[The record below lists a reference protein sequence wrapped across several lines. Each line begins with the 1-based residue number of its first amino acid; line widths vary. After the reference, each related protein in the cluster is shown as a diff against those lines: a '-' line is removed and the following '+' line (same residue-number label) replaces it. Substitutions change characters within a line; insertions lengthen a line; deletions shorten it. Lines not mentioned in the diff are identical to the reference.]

1 MAHNSGQYIPGDP
14 RGPAP
19 GGSTPKNLRKEPSTS
34 AGLNSAPATTTRGPT
49 NWNDQIDLEQASG
62 QSLRTTDALAAGYE
76 SDATNLEAITGDGDE
91 VIAILEDNVDNNI
104 VVGDEETDELLAAN
118 PSGGSNWGSQDTY

>member
-34 AGLNSAPATTTRGPT
+34 AGLNSAPATTTSGST

-76 SDATNLEAITGDGDE
+76 GDATNLEATTDDGDE
-91 VIAILEDNVDNNI
+91 VIAILEDNADNNI
-104 VVGDEETDELLAAN
+104 VVGDEERRT
-118 PSGGSNWGSQDTY
+118 SCWQRTHQD